1 MEQQTAEHILQRC
14 RLLEHQ
20 RKNGWPEEDGVIIH
34 RCCSDDSV
42 DRRNRKEEMLTFT
55 NLL

>member
-20 RKNGWPEEDGVIIH
+20 RKNGWPEEDGVMIH

-42 DRRNRKEEMLTFT
+42 DRRDRKEEMLTFT
-55 NLL
+55 NLI